1 MLNKVILLLLISLM
15 LLLSSCGFV
24 SSPKSVATKFLD
36 DTYALKYDDASFYAS
51 DDALMQLALMQGRL
65 ENDDSKRSFYSS
77 QKIKITGEETTP
89 EGTKIVSF
97 SATTAG
103 GEVSENKLFLR
114 KHGLTYKVYAFEKP
128 IAPVVSYFFK
138 QR

>member
-1 MLNKVILLLLISLM
+1 MLNKAILLLLIIFI
-15 LLLSSCGFV
+15 SSCGFV
-24 SSPKSVATKFLD
+24 SSAGSVATKFLN

-51 DDALMQLALMQGRL
+51 DEALMQLALMQGRL
-65 ENDDSKRSFYSS
+65 ENDSNKRSFYNS
-77 QKIKITGEETTP
+77 QKIKIIGSETASD
-89 EGTKIVSF
+89 GKIIVSF

-103 GEVSENKLFLR
+103 GEVSENKLYLR
-114 KHGLTYKVYAFEKP
+114 KDGFTYKVYAFEKP